1 MRCEHGLQARRA
13 VRRPRVGR
21 RVVAAGPA
29 RGLVTVLAALLVP
42 AFSGS
47 ASPAVAA
54 GFSHQRPPVTAHLDR
69 HVRDL
74 QRALR
79 DAQRRAARNQLRA
92 LRDRQRAARD
102 RHREVLEA
110 RQDLLAGRARG
121 HLTNPK
127 TSKSPNSPTLT
138 GGNAGTNSNWI
149 RTVLGTSF
157 SEHTFCTFRNQNVS
171 VLGGV
176 VSVSYPRGSSAPSA
190 GAPYGG
196 AQVCAPFASGPKTD
210 ATLTYEVRIPVGFQF
225 AQGGKMPGLY
235 GGVEPFSGGRHNSAG
250 WSARLM
256 WRSGGRGEIYGY
268 ISTSSGYGDSW
279 GRGNFVWTADGRW
292 HTVSEHVH
300 LNSPG
305 HSDGWISLAYD
316 GAMVI
321 NQTGLAITSTGVPI
335 NGLFFSTFFG
345 GHGPA
350 WASPVDQHIDFT
362 GFRVS

>member
-1 MRCEHGLQARRA
+1 
-13 VRRPRVGR
+13 
-21 RVVAAGPA
+21 
-29 RGLVTVLAALLVP
+29 
-42 AFSGS
+42 
-47 ASPAVAA
+47 
-54 GFSHQRPPVTAHLDR
+54 
-69 HVRDL
+69 
-74 QRALR
+74 
-79 DAQRRAARNQLRA
+79 RAARNQLRA

-225 AQGGKMPGLY
+225 VQGGKMPGLY

-316 GAMVI
+316 GATAI
-321 NQTGLAITSTGVPI
+321 IQTGLAITSTGVPI